1 MWGRTARSR
10 RHRTMMICTM
20 SQSLLIDQMHL
31 PQVQQ
36 TSHHILREGENL
48 LPLRACYW
56 ALPLK
61 NQILTGQMIFSP
73 APKKR
78 LLSCLGS
85 FTV

>member
-1 MWGRTARSR
+1 MWGRTALSR

-31 PQVQQ
+31 PQVEQIR
-36 TSHHILREGENL
+36 HHILRDGVNL
-48 LPLRACYW
+48 RPQRACCW

-61 NQILTGQMIFSP
+61 NQILTGRTTFSP